1 MLALGPGV
9 LSIVENPGSCPI
21 CGGPMGVQKTTPRR
35 GRSLAHGAF
44 EAIETVHRCAAGCRW
59 PSGKQVVHR
68 AESLRQTLL
77 PGSIVGYDVMVF
89 AGLERFLRHRQ
100 REEIRAA
107 LNDHYSV
114 SISTGEI
121 SDLSRRFVQYLARLH
136 QSKAE
141 EIRAV
146 LECDGGWPLH
156 VDATGEAGR
165 GTLLVAIS
173 GWRQWVLG
181 AWKISTEREDLIL
194 PCLRELIGHFGLPCA
209 AMRDLGRAM
218 IPALDEMVSGL
229 QHPIPVLAC
238 HQHFLAD
245 VGRDLLNPSHG
256 QLRALFRQW
265 KVRPNLRALV
275 RELGRSIGQDIDSAR
290 EAASR
295 WQNLSADG
303 HRIESGLAGLAEVR
317 ALTQWILDA
326 KAQASGLDFPFDRP
340 YLDLYDRCITALR
353 ACRVFLRNRPPDR
366 GVTTALR
373 KLYRYLKPLD
383 CKVPAYQVTERL
395 RRRAAVF
402 DELRAVLRM
411 SKAIPDTDTQQ
422 GLGQMREQLD
432 TWVASLRLRRPARG
446 PARDMREA
454 IDLILKHIE
463 THGANLWG
471 HAIRLPQ
478 NQGVRLVARTNMIAE
493 NFFGTVKH
501 EERRRS
507 GRKNLGQDLENLP
520 AEALLVRNLK
530 HDDYISI
537 LCGSL
542 QHLAQAFAEM
552 DQNDRNNEI
561 EGIEDKKPE
570 NNLGL
575 ALQLE
580 SASLST
586 ADRRII
592 RTAEMNHR
600 IVAAAKSRAP
610 KFMC

>member
-1 MLALGPGV
+1 
-9 LSIVENPGSCPI
+9 
-21 CGGPMGVQKTTPRR
+21 
-35 GRSLAHGAF
+35 
-44 EAIETVHRCAAGCRW
+44 
-59 PSGKQVVHR
+59 
-68 AESLRQTLL
+68 
-77 PGSIVGYDVMVF
+77 
-89 AGLERFLRHRQ
+89 
-100 REEIRAA
+100 
-107 LNDHYSV
+107 
-114 SISTGEI
+114 
-121 SDLSRRFVQYLARLH
+121 
-136 QSKAE
+136 
-141 EIRAV
+141 
-146 LECDGGWPLH
+146 
-156 VDATGEAGR
+156 
-165 GTLLVAIS
+165 
-173 GWRQWVLG
+173 
-181 AWKISTEREDLIL
+181 
-194 PCLRELIGHFGLPCA
+194 
-209 AMRDLGRAM
+209 
-218 IPALDEMVSGL
+218 
-229 QHPIPVLAC
+229 
-238 HQHFLAD
+238 
-245 VGRDLLNPSHG
+245 
-256 QLRALFRQW
+256 
-265 KVRPNLRALV
+265 
-275 RELGRSIGQDIDSAR
+275 
-290 EAASR
+290 
-295 WQNLSADG
+295 
-303 HRIESGLAGLAEVR
+303 
-317 ALTQWILDA
+317 
-326 KAQASGLDFPFDRP
+326 
-340 YLDLYDRCITALR
+340 
-353 ACRVFLRNRPPDR
+353 
-366 GVTTALR
+366 
-373 KLYRYLKPLD
+373 
-383 CKVPAYQVTERL
+383 
-395 RRRAAVF
+395 
-402 DELRAVLRM
+402 M
-411 SKAIPDTDTQQ
+411 SKSIPDTDTQQ
-422 GLGQMREQLD
+422 GLRQMRDQLD

-520 AEALLVRNLK
+520 AEAFLVQNLK